1 VHERILIVDDEA
13 PVSNL
18 LEQAL
23 RQEGYEVMS
32 AADGMDAMNR
42 LTAFQPDVVIMD
54 IMMPRLDGV
63 QATRLLRRNRS
74 HADTVIIAL
83 SARTDEAAREAMRE
97 AGANLYMR
105 KPFTIARL
113 VDHVRQLLDARSR
126 SGKTS

>member
-1 VHERILIVDDEA
+1 VVERILIVDDEA
-13 PVSNL
+13 PVASL
-18 LEQAL
+18 LAL
-23 RQEGYEVMS
+23 ALSQEGYEVAR

-42 LTAFQPDVVIMD
+42 LHAFKPDVVIMD

-63 QATRLLRRNRS
+63 QTTRLLRRNRN
-74 HADTVIIAL
+74 HADVVIIAL

-113 VDHVRQLLDARSR
+113 VTHVRELLAARSR
-126 SGKTS
+126 TG

>member
-13 PVSNL
+13 VVANL

-23 RQEGYEVMS
+23 RHEGYEV
-32 AADGMDAMNR
+32 ARAEDGMEAMNR
-42 LTAFQPDVVIMD
+42 LQVFKPDVVIMD

-63 QATRLLRRNRS
+63 QTTRLLRRNRS
-74 HADTVIIAL
+74 FGDTVVVAL
-83 SARTDEAAREAMRE
+83 SARTDEAAREAMRQ

-113 VDHVRQLLDARSR
+113 VARIRELLDSR
-126 SGKTS
+126 AKIG

>member
-1 VHERILIVDDEA
+1 MHERILIVDDEA
-13 PVSNL
+13 PVAAL

-23 RQEGYEVMS
+23 RNEGYEV
-32 AADGMDAMNR
+32 ARAVDGMDAMNR
-42 LTAFQPDVVIMD
+42 LHVFKPDVVVMD

-63 QATRLLRRNRS
+63 QTTRLLRRNRS
-74 HADTVIIAL
+74 FGDTVIVAL

-113 VDHVRQLLDARSR
+113 VERIREMLDTRTR
-126 SGKTS
+126 TG